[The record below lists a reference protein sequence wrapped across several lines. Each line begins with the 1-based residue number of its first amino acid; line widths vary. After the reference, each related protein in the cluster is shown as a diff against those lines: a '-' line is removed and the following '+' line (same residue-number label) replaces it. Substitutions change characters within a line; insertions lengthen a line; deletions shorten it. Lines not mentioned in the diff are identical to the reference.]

1 MSGCPAPPSG
11 FQGGRGWWG
20 WGTGKRGPGRVS
32 YLVDAELPLEAAAH
46 PVVQRDLH

>member
-1 MSGCPAPPSG
+1 MVGMG
-11 FQGGRGWWG
+11 NR
-20 WGTGKRGPGRVS
+20 KEGPRVS